1 MLINKINFQ
10 NTIYNKKQISF
21 KGEYDDRVR
30 RMEDRNSI
38 FSSAYWKA
46 EQIVENQMRSE
57 IRDLERQIARKE
69 AELESREQAERSA
82 NNYHSSS
89 LSSKRSQLSNIKS
102 QISYNKS
109 IISDYH
115 RTLSQLGSQKSSL
128 QSANYSAQTAIDEQ
142 KKTIENLKTET
153 ENLSLQNEEYQK
165 QLKKD
170 FSEKIKV
177 IEAEYQAKEET
188 LKNNINSSIIK
199 PDSINKEINTPK
211 SNGFGRIAG
220 FAGVKADLINKFGRL
235 IVLEKN
241 NKTINIPNAILLY
254 GPDTDN
260 NNEFANILA
269 EQFGVRS
276 IQISTEGSEV
286 ERFNKLKEASAK
298 AKAGFENG
306 QGRTLIVIND
316 FDKFAPKDSRIV
328 GPLKSYLD
336 TISKDFHAT
345 IIATTSIPEALDDI
359 LLRSGR
365 FGAKI
370 AVPAMD
376 KADMLSCIHK
386 YINLDFIDNIDI
398 NKLIQNLDSE
408 RNGGAYSVKQLKDF
422 IKSLT
427 NINDLNTLVPDIKS
441 NAIKVFK
448 QQMEYVKHI

>member
-10 NTIYNKKQISF
+10 NTVYYKKQISF

-153 ENLSLQNEEYQK
+153 ENLLLQNEEYQK

-177 IEAEYQAKEET
+177 IESEYQAKEET
-188 LKNNINSSIIK
+188 VKNNINSSIIK

-211 SNGFGRIAG
+211 SNGFARIAG

-254 GPDTDN
+254 GPDIDN
-260 NNEFANILA
+260 NKEFANILSS
-269 EQFGVRS
+269 QFSVRS
-276 IQISTEGSEV
+276 IQISTEGSEI
-286 ERFNKLKEASAK
+286 ERFNRLKEASAK

-316 FDKFAPKDSRIV
+316 FEKFAPKDSRIL

-336 TISKDFHAT
+336 TASEDFHAT
-345 IIATTSIPEALDDI
+345 IIATTTIPEMLDDI

-365 FGAKI
+365 FGVKFAI
-370 AVPAMD
+370 PAMD
-376 KADMLSCIHK
+376 NTDMLSCIHK
-386 YINLDFIDNIDI
+386 YINLDFIDSIDI
-398 NKLIQNLDSE
+398 NKLIQKLDSD
-408 RNGGAYSVKQLKDF
+408 RNNGAYSVKQLKNF

-427 NINDLNTLVPDIKS
+427 STDTLATLVPDIKS
-441 NAIKVFK
+441 DAIKVFK